1 MYSSSMD
8 VAVTELRAHLSDWL
22 ARAQEGT
29 EIVVTERGVPVAR
42 LLGVETTGTL
52 VRLTREGVI
61 ARPRN
66 DTRPPAGGRA
76 RPRPRRPVADHVSEQ
91 RR

>member
-1 MYSSSMD
+1 MYSLGMD

-22 ARAQEGT
+22 MRAREGA

-42 LLGVETTGTL
+42 LLGVETTATL
-52 VRLTREGVI
+52 VRLSQEGAI
-61 ARPRN
+61 GRPKL
-66 DTRPPAGGRA
+66 DTRPPARGRT
-76 RPRPRRPVADHVSEQ
+76 RPRSRRPVADQISEQ